1 MKITVIGSGSIFF
14 TRSIIKGMIEMP
26 VFNGAEL
33 ALVDIDPGRN
43 DAMGRFAEL
52 ARDFYGKNDF
62 KISYSTD
69 RREVLANSDYVIT
82 TMSPM
87 NAHLR
92 GANASTVEN
101 YGITEHSGQ
110 TAGPGMAFR
119 VAYEV
124 PLMLDVCK
132 DIEELAPD
140 AWVFNLV
147 NPTNV
152 TGTVVDRFT
161 KLKTLT
167 FCDAMYTPQ
176 SDAPDWSFGELIKIH
191 AKLPVAPDIENRDR
205 FKIKVGGIN
214 HCVWMTDIEFDGKSV
229 WKTFKDSI
237 KKTAEKEGQESMAYG
252 QYQLLEIFDA
262 LPCAM
267 GHTVEYVR
275 YFQGLGGKRN
285 KDYIIGKWDHTDRLR
300 WTRAVWRDI
309 DWCLEG
315 KIDVPM
321 ILDEQRIDMLNYVI
335 ESMETG
341 KEVIFPVNVRNEGRI
356 SNLPDDVLVELF
368 GTFRKGGVDVP
379 TYGKL
384 PHGINGII
392 QQTVDYQ
399 ELALEAAMEYDYE
412 KLVRA
417 VACDP
422 LVMSLD
428 DAKEITREL
437 MAIYEPVM
445 PKEWDFYWKDI
456 VDEVRRDY
464 LKEKGRFDMQAK
476 RK

>member
-1 MKITVIGSGSIFF
+1 MS
-14 TRSIIKGMIEMP
+14 

-33 ALVDIDPGRN
+33 ALVDTNPKNN
-43 DAMGRFAEL
+43 DAMGKFAEL

-62 KISYSTD
+62 KITYSTD

-82 TMSPM
+82 TQSPF

-92 GANASTVEN
+92 GCNANLVET

-110 TAGPGMAFR
+110 TAGPGAAFR
-119 VAYEV
+119 IAYESQI
-124 PLMLDVCK
+124 MLAVCK

-152 TGTVVDRFT
+152 TGTVVDRFS

-167 FCDAMYTPQ
+167 FCDAMYIPQ
-176 SDAPDWSFGELIKIH
+176 SDAPDWSFGEMIKKY
-191 AKLPVAPDIENRDR
+191 AELPVSPDIENMHR

-214 HCVWMTDIEFDGKSV
+214 HCVWMTDIEFDGKNV
-229 WKTFKDSI
+229 WETFKKNI
-237 KKTAEKEGQESMAYG
+237 IKTAKAEGKDNMAFG
-252 QYQLLEIFDA
+252 QAQLLEIFNA
-262 LPCAM
+262 LPTAM
-267 GHTVEYVR
+267 GHTCEYVR
-275 YFQGLGGKRN
+275 YFQGLGGKFDN
-285 KDYIIGKWDHTDRLR
+285 DYTIKKWDHTDRLR
-300 WTRAVWRDI
+300 WTRAVWRDL
-309 DWCLEG
+309 DWCIEG

-335 ESMETG
+335 EAMETG
-341 KEVIFPVNVRNEGRI
+341 KEVTFPVNVRNEGRI
-356 SNLPDDVLVELF
+356 KNLPDDVLVELF

-379 TYGKL
+379 EYGNL
-384 PHGINGII
+384 PRGINGII
-392 QQTVDYQ
+392 QQIVDYQ
-399 ELALEAAMEYDYE
+399 ELALEAAMEFDYE

-428 DAKEITREL
+428 DAKSITKDL
-437 MAIYEPVM
+437 MAIYEIVM
-445 PKEWDFYWKDI
+445 PKEWDFYWKNIDN
-456 VDEVRRDY
+456 ETRKEY
-464 LKEKGRFDMQAK
+464 LSEKGRFDLVD
-476 RK
+476 